1 MSRSASVR
9 DHSSDVQLINGAYC
23 KYVPANTGLFVVYA
37 IVPSGFEVPVATLKK
52 IQKRFPEV
60 PQTDNLEQVEKYL
73 ISHRDS
79 LPTRALVTLHPEL
92 FAIKMV
98 SLKPEEYVAV
108 DLPVW
113 TLKESKQVNRTNYMY
128 DDSEVVNIS
137 DGPIPSTCRQI
148 FVASTKLIP
157 GYKLIPTESV

>member
-1 MSRSASVR
+1 MSQSASVSG
-9 DHSSDVQLINGAYC
+9 HSSDVQLINGAYC
-23 KYVPANTGLFVVYA
+23 KRVPANTGFFVVYA
-37 IVPSGFEVPVATLKK
+37 IASSGFEVPPATLKK
-52 IQKRFPEV
+52 IQERFPEV
-60 PQTDNLEQVEKYL
+60 PQTDNLERVEKYL

-98 SLKPEEYVAV
+98 SLKEGEYLEVRFWG
-108 DLPVW
+108 P
-113 TLKESKQVNRTNYMY
+113 NYTY

-157 GYKLIPTESV
+157 GYKLTPTESV